1 MALTGLDIYK
11 LLPRTNCGECGSPTC
26 LAFAMK
32 LSAKQAN
39 LDACPYVSEAGKAA
53 LGAASRPP
61 IRLVNIGT
69 GESRVEL
76 GSETVLFR
84 HEDTFVHET
93 AFALLVREDDP
104 ERTRRLDAISRLRFE
119 RVGNPLRLNLIA
131 LRETSGKPES
141 YAAFAAEA
149 ARTSSLAL
157 MLWSESP
164 ECLRAAL
171 EKVGD
176 RKPLLYP
183 ATESNHAALI
193 ELAKKSGCAL
203 GLRANGLDGLAA
215 LAEKCAAA
223 SVEDLLLDPRPSG
236 LQEAIRDQTAIRRR
250 AIQDH
255 FRPLGYPTL
264 AFAGGPDPFAA
275 ALEAS
280 VLVSKYASL
289 VVADFAAA
297 EFLFPLLTAR
307 QNIYTNPQKPIQVE
321 PKLYRIGEAGRESP
335 VLITT
340 NFSLTY
346 FTVTAE
352 MEASKVPAYLL
363 CVDTEGTSV
372 LTAWAADKF
381 NADRINKA
389 VQAAGLADLVG
400 HRTMVLPGYVAVL
413 SGKVEDESGWK
424 VLVGPKEASGIPK
437 FLKTTYKTLAGS

>member
-32 LSAKQAN
+32 LSAKQAS
-39 LDACPYVSEAGKAA
+39 LDSCPHVSEAAKQA

-61 IRLVNIGT
+61 IRLVTIGT

-76 GSETVLFR
+76 GNETVLFR
-84 HEDTFVHET
+84 HDDTFVHET
-93 AFALLVREDDP
+93 ALALLVREDDP
-104 ERTRRLDAISRLRFE
+104 RRAERLEAIARLRFE

-131 LRETSGKPES
+131 LRETSGDPAAF
-141 YAAFAAEA
+141 AAFAAEA
-149 ARTSSLAL
+149 AARTPLAL
-157 MLWSESP
+157 LLWSESP
-164 ECLRAAL
+164 DCLRAAL

-183 ATESNHAALI
+183 ATAANHAALLD
-193 ELAKKSGCAL
+193 LARRSGCPV
-203 GLRANGLDGLAA
+203 GLKASGPDALAA

-223 SVEDLLLDPRPSG
+223 GGEDLLLDPASPG
-236 LQEAIRDQTAIRRR
+236 LREAVRDQTVIRRR
-250 AIQDH
+250 AIREH
-255 FRPLGYPTL
+255 ARPLGYPTI
-264 AFAGGPDPFAA
+264 AFALGPDPFAS
-275 ALEAS
+275 ALNAS
-280 VLVSKYASL
+280 VLIGKYASL
-289 VVADFAAA
+289 VITDLSAG
-297 EFLFPLLTAR
+297 EYLFPLLTAR

-321 PKLYRIGEAGRESP
+321 PKLYRIGEAGRSSP
-335 VLITT
+335 VLVTT

-352 MEASKVPAYLL
+352 MEASKVGAYLL

-381 NADRINKA
+381 NAEKISKA
-389 VQAAGLADLVG
+389 LESSGLPGLVE
-400 HRTMVLPGYVAVL
+400 HRTLVLPGYVAVL

-437 FLKTTYKTLAGS
+437 FLKTTYRTLLGS